1 MLGLTDYLTEQTWED
16 TLTATYVLVVDRLDH
31 AMRTANFVR
40 TRGPAPDYDD
50 AQIITIALA
59 ADNWFDGDEEKAL
72 HFLRQYHPTLWST
85 GIPDTSR
92 FNVRRRQLLWVIE
105 ALRCQFRDEW
115 RQQRRAAPLNGT
127 AASDRDFEERL
138 RLVDSAPIILTSRGR
153 GGRTPTIEPEHRAE
167 WFGVCTSQDFKFF
180 GARLHATVD
189 LDQMLDEWV
198 VAPGSYPDPKVFPA
212 LCEGYAD
219 LIYIGD
225 KGYVGENHEN
235 FVWARGRHL
244 LLPLRRDNQ
253 QAQWP
258 AGLQKILGKLR
269 HRVETAFSVMTT
281 AFNLRLPHGRSFSGF
296 VARTAT
302 KMLAYTL
309 SFFLARLF
317 TA

>member
-1 MLGLTDYLTEQTWED
+1 MLGLTDYITEQSWED
-16 TLTATYVLVVDRLDH
+16 TLIATYVLVADRFDQ
-31 AMRTANFVR
+31 AARTAKFVR

-50 AQIITIALA
+50 AQIITIALT
-59 ADNWFDGDEEKAL
+59 ADYWFDGDEEKTL
-72 HFLRQYHPTLWST
+72 HFLRQYHSTLWSN

-92 FNVRRRQLLWVIE
+92 FNVRRRELLWVIE

-115 RQQRRAAPLNGT
+115 RQQRRAALPT
-127 AASDRDFEERL
+127 EAEASDRDLEERL
-138 RLVDSAPIILTSRGR
+138 RLVDSAPVILTSRGR
-153 GGRTPTIEPEHRAE
+153 GGRTPTIEPEDRAA

-198 VAPGSYPDPKVFPA
+198 VAPGSYPDLKVLPA
-212 LCEGYAD
+212 LCDGHVG

-225 KGYVGENHEN
+225 KGYVGQAQED
-235 FVWARGRHL
+235 FVWERGTHL

-253 QAQWP
+253 QARWP

-281 AFNLRLPHGRSFSGF
+281 VFNLRLPQGRSFTGF

-309 SFFLARLF
+309 SFFLARLL